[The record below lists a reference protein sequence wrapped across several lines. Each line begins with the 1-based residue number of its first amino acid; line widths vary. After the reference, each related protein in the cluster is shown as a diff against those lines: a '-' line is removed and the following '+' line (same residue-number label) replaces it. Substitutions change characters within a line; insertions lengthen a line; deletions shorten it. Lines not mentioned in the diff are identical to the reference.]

1 MSPEH
6 FFERSQDMVSMQDAK
21 DMARMAFMSGKVCA
35 AAELEGGAHLDQGIL
50 AEAQQWQRFYDDEME
65 KSKRNAHV
73 HPLFRG
79 LLNDIGGGL

>member
-6 FFERSQDMVSMQDAK
+6 FYERSQDMVSMQDAK

-35 AAELEGGAHLDQGIL
+35 AAELEGMAHLDPVIV
-50 AEAQQWQRFYDDEME
+50 AEAQQWQRFYDYEME
-65 KSKRNAHV
+65 KSQRNANV